1 MANDCANL
9 LYVSGPEV
17 EVARFRGRAVSLMP
31 AAEGREREL
40 LSFENFYPTP
50 EELNSYSSMFYD
62 EYDFYY
68 GNAKRV
74 LNSEWFKSRGI
85 TTQEEITIH
94 LDAFFPDYRI
104 VADQTKA
111 RIDTYGF
118 PGWYQ
123 WRLAK
128 WGTKWDAYECTVITN
143 EPCDLLYEFTSAWTP
158 PGLWLAH
165 IVKDFPDLYFKL
177 TFEEPGCD
185 GTGYSI
191 YEHGEVIEDVLVRC
205 WQGIY
210 PDELEDLDI
219 HDADFDFY
227 DYAQSYGYISD
238 PDQEVFTEDKYNMA
252 VSIARQS
259 RE

>member
-1 MANDCANL
+1 
-9 LYVSGPEV
+9 LYVSGPEAK
-17 EVARFRGRAVSLMP
+17 VARFRGKAVSLMP
-31 AAEGREREL
+31 EAEGREREL

-62 EYDFYY
+62 EYDSYY
-68 GNAKRV
+68 GDANRV

-85 TTQEEITIH
+85 TTQEEMIIH
-94 LDAFFPDYRI
+94 LDEFFPDYRI
-104 VADQTKA
+104 IADQTKA

-123 WRLAK
+123 WRWAK
-128 WGTKWDAYECTVITN
+128 WGTKWDACECTIITN
-143 EPCDLLYEFTSAWTP
+143 EPCDLLYAFTTAWTP

-191 YEHGEVIEDVLVRC
+191 YKHSEVVEDVLVEC
-205 WQGIY
+205 WQGVH
-210 PDELEDLDI
+210 PDEFDDVDI
-219 HDADFDFY
+219 DEVGFDFN
-227 DYAQSYGYISD
+227 DYTQSYGYISD
-238 PDQEVFTEDKYNMA
+238 PNHEVLTEDNYRRA
-252 VSIARQS
+252 VAEQPG
-259 RE
+259 E